1 MAHQG
6 SYCSFYY
13 GIHQRIS
20 TKIDISI
27 STRLKTI
34 KFGKKVHLQELN
46 QMRLIK
52 QVLVTSSRQGHVTN
66 KKLISTTR
74 LSNATKLGKMVTY
87 LDGLQQKVAWPSD
100 HSFIQ
105 GHNHPLKIWWTP
117 SLVRSSLQ
125 MFFFRVPFSFQAN
138 LPLLGILLNFT
149 D

>member
-27 STRLKTI
+27 STRLKTT

-100 HSFIQ
+100 QSFIQ